1 MRVFLTGGTG
11 LIGRRLV
18 PCLLAAGH
26 EVECLSRDPQRART
40 ILSAPVEFV
49 GGEPTLP
56 GVWQDRAAACDAVV
70 NLAGE
75 SVAGRWSRAR
85 KSLMR
90 RSRLGT
96 TARVVEALANA
107 RPGTTLVNASAT
119 GYYGDGGERALGEDS
134 EPGRDFL
141 ARLALEWEH
150 SALQAESE
158 AVRVVLIRLGV
169 VLDPSGGAL
178 PRMLRPFRLGL
189 GGPLGSGRQ
198 YFPWIHSGDLV
209 QAILFVLQDP
219 ALSGPVNAV
228 VPDPP
233 TQRQFARALGRAV
246 GRQAVL
252 PVPAWGL
259 RILLGEQAEM
269 VLASQRA
276 VPNVLKARGFKFGF
290 PDLDTALADLL
301 GPRPGR
307 I

>member
-18 PCLLAAGH
+18 PCLISAGH
-26 EVECLSRDPQRART
+26 QVVCLSRDPHRAR
-40 ILSAPVEFV
+40 LNLPGPVEFV

-56 GVWQDRAAACDAVV
+56 GVWQDQAAACDAVV

-75 SVAGRWSRAR
+75 SVAGRWSPAR

-96 TARVVEALANA
+96 TARVVEALASA
-107 RPGTTLVNASAT
+107 RAGTTLINASAV
-119 GYYGDGGERALGEDS
+119 GYYGDAGERALGEDS
-134 EPGRDFL
+134 EPGRGYL
-141 ARLALEWEH
+141 AKLALEWEH

-158 AVRVVLIRLGV
+158 TVRVVLVRIGV
-169 VLDPSGGAL
+169 VLDPAGGAL
-178 PRMLRPFRLGL
+178 PRMLRPFRWGL

-198 YFPWIHSGDLV
+198 YFPWIHSEDLV
-209 QAILFVLQDP
+209 RAILFILEDP
-219 ALSGPVNAV
+219 GLSGPVNAV

-259 RILLGEQAEM
+259 RWLLGEQAEM
-269 VLASQRA
+269 ILAGQRA

-290 PDLDTALADLL
+290 PDLDLALADLL
-301 GPRPGR
+301 GQRPGR
-307 I
+307 G